1 MARTNLK
8 RASTLRTHEGAPAK
22 TVSYELQLRRAVLS
36 TMLWE
41 DQYYE
46 SGKQIADRIIELIP
60 KVKPEQAVEVAITA
74 RQMGNLRHV
83 PLFVG
88 ASLARGT
95 VEQRAH
101 VRALLPQIIQRPDEL
116 CEIVSLYWEDG
127 KKPLTAGLKKGLAD
141 SFTKFDEYQ
150 LAKYDRDAPIKLRDV
165 LFLCHA
171 KPRDGVKGYTKEAR
185 KQGRQPMTPGSELF
199 QRIATRTL
207 KTPDTWEASLS
218 KGEGK
223 KTEAQKAVEWHR
235 LISEKRLGGMAILR
249 NLRNMEQA
257 GVSKKD
263 IRQAILEGNYK
274 RVLPFRFIS
283 AAKYAP
289 DYEPEL
295 EKVFLDRFKQIDQL
309 KGQTCVLVDVSG
321 SMEGKISGDSTVDRV
336 MVANGIAMILR
347 EMCEDGKIITF
358 SSKVVG
364 VPPRRGFALADA
376 IQQSQSHNMTRMGAA
391 VEFANKF
398 KPERIVAITDEQSH
412 DHVPDPYA
420 RGYIVNVASY
430 KNGVGYGKWNHI
442 DGFSAAVCDWIYEFE
457 KL

>member
-1 MARTNLK
+1 MARTNVQK
-8 RASTLRTHEGAPAK
+8 VTKRTHEGAPAK
-22 TVSYELQLRRAVLS
+22 TISYEAQLSRAVLS

-41 DQYYE
+41 DTFYE
-46 SGKQIADRIIELIP
+46 SGVEIAKRISDLAG
-60 KVKPEQAVEVAITA
+60 KVSPEHARDVALYA
-74 RQMGNLRHV
+74 RTKGNLRHV
-83 PLFVG
+83 PLFV
-88 ASLARGT
+88 AVTLAKGT
-95 VEQRAH
+95 PEQRAV
-101 VRALLPQIIQRPDEL
+101 VRKLIPEVVRRADEL
-116 CEIVSLYWEDG
+116 AEVLAMYWKDG
-127 KKPLTAGLKKGLAD
+127 KKPLASGLKKGLAAA
-141 SFTKFDEYQ
+141 FANFDEYQ
-150 LAKYDRDAPIKLRDV
+150 FAKYDRDNPVKLRDV
-165 LFLCHA
+165 MFLTHPKPKGEEGAALF
-171 KPRDGVKGYTKEAR
+171 E
-185 KQGRQPMTPGSELF
+185 
-199 QRIATRTL
+199 RIATRTL

-218 KGEGK
+218 KGKGK
-223 KTEAQKAVEWHR
+223 KTEAQKGQEWDR
-235 LISEKRLGGMAILR
+235 LIKEKRLGGLAILK
-249 NLRNMEQA
+249 NLRNMIEA
-257 GVSKKD
+257 GVSREL
-263 IRQAILEGNYK
+263 IRQAILEGSYAK
-274 RVLPFRFIS
+274 VLPFRFIS

-321 SMEGKISGDSTVDRV
+321 SMSGGMGGNSTVDRI

-376 IQQSQSHNMTRMGAA
+376 IQRSQSHNSTRMGAA

-412 DHVPDPYA
+412 DKVPDPYA
-420 RGYIVNVASY
+420 RGYVINVAAY
-430 KNGVGYGKWNHI
+430 KNGVGYGKWQHI